1 MFLASFATTSEARPA
16 YQGILFNASIVLHLA
31 MEALEVHAPWLG
43 VALVSISAV
52 FLGYLYVSCK
62 KEAAVS
68 FNVPLPPE
76 VRANWP
82 GKNWEDVQGEERK
95 VLEGQARG
103 ASSVQ
108 SVFFSRRRLTC
119 LTAMEQGFDHEL
131 LSCGWKSTRNRNQ
144 TCDS

>member
-1 MFLASFATTSEARPA
+1 
-16 YQGILFNASIVLHLA
+16 

-52 FLGYLYVSCK
+52 YLSYLYVLCK

-68 FNVPLPPE
+68 FNVPLPSE

-82 GKNWEDVQGEERK
+82 GRNWEDVQGEERK

-103 ASSVQ
+103 VSSVQ
-108 SVFFSRRRLTC
+108 SVIPFL
-119 LTAMEQGFDHEL
+119 
-131 LSCGWKSTRNRNQ
+131 
-144 TCDS
+144 